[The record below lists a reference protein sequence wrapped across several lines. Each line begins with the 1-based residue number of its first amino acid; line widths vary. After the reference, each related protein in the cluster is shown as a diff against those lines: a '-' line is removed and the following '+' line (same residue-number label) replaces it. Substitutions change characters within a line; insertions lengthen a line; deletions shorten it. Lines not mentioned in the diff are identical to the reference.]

1 MAGQSARQASARPRG
16 MPPVLR
22 KITLTVVSGGLS
34 LAAALLLQRGG
45 GFVQALMISVLIS
58 GVALVV
64 DFLHEFEQRLAELDR
79 STRDELAQTAVLFER
94 GHADLRLDMGVRFTQ
109 LTTVPEAFGLQ
120 PLDNNRAA
128 QLVQVVQNAYAFE
141 HECSPLA
148 RSFIERR
155 AERFALL
162 LHQLK
167 SGEGTYDG
175 EDRDWLLTLAETCGR
190 SIDATSSTSTDA
202 GGRLRYGGGFWES
215 DLGMRYLEQQRR
227 AVRRGVKVRRVFILE
242 DAKVTDD
249 PFYIKLCARQ
259 QRIGI
264 DVRYLTPDM
273 VTPELSNKLDDF
285 ILFDNE
291 ISYEVVPSLTPGELR
306 PAISKTHLVLDREL
320 VATRLRQF
328 SDLWD
333 SALPC
338 PDEFPDAGN
347 ADSAAG

>member
-1 MAGQSARQASARPRG
+1 

-34 LAAALLLQRGG
+34 LSAALLLQRGG
-45 GFVQALMISVLIS
+45 DFVQALMISVLIS
-58 GVALVV
+58 GIALVV

-79 STRDELAQTAVLFER
+79 SIRDDLAATTARFELGNDA
-94 GHADLRLDMGVRFTQ
+94 LRRDIGVRFAQ

-120 PLDNNRAA
+120 PLDNLRAG
-128 QLVQVVQNAYAFE
+128 QLVQVVQNAYGFD
-141 HECSPLA
+141 HESSPLA
-148 RSFIERR
+148 RSFVEKR

-162 LHQLK
+162 LHQLR
-167 SGEGTYDG
+167 SGEGSYEG

-242 DAKVTDD
+242 NAQITDD

-259 QRIGI
+259 QRFGFEI
-264 DVRYLTPDM
+264 RYLTPDM

-306 PAISKTHLVLDREL
+306 PAISKTHLILDREL
-320 VATRLRQF
+320 VSTRLRQF

-333 SALPC
+333 AALPC
-338 PDEFPDAGN
+338 PDEFPDQPGGEN
-347 ADSAAG
+347 ARG